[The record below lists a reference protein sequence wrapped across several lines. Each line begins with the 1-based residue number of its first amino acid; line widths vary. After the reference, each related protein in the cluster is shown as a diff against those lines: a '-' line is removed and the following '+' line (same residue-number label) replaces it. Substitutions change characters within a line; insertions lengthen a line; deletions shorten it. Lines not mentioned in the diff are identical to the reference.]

1 MSWTAPISM
10 IICLALLLVQIGP
23 SALAG
28 FAVFLILTPVQGKVM
43 NQLFKI
49 RGKGMV
55 WTDKRVKLVQELLG
69 GMKIIKFFAWE
80 VPYLDGLAKY
90 RMNEIW

>member
-1 MSWTAPISM
+1 M
-10 IICLALLLVQIGP
+10 IICLALLILQMGP

-28 FAVFLILTPVQGKVM
+28 FAVFLVLTPVQGKVM

-80 VPYLDGLAKY
+80 VPYLEGLAKY
-90 RMNEIW
+90 RKKESW